1 MKLQTKIFVGLA
13 LGAALGGA
21 ARASG
26 PSALALVNGLEPI
39 GTAFIKLIGMVVVPL
54 VIASL
59 YVGIAALGDVRK
71 LGRIGGKTL
80 AFFLATTALAA
91 TIGLVVG
98 VLSPIGRNGMTLE
111 SASSSAP
118 TGAIGFVQSLLAMIP
133 SNPFGAAAEGELLPL
148 MVAVCLFASAATVA
162 RGDAQRTL
170 LRVFEGLNELSMVVI
185 GWLMQLAP
193 YAVAVLIAAAIARSG
208 AELLEGLAQFAAV
221 VVIALVLHVGIV
233 LVPMLRM
240 GARESIRDFF
250 RGVSDALLLAFST
263 ASSSATLP
271 VSMAAIE
278 RAGVPNEIASFV
290 LPAGTTMNKNGA
302 AVYKAVTA
310 VFIARLAGMDL
321 HACQMLAIGM
331 ASAVAAFAGAGVPGS
346 SLVTTMIVL
355 NAIGLGTRASAGIAL
370 VAAVDRPLDMCRTTV
385 NTIGNLVGAAWVEK
399 SERRSSHPE
408 RSDAGGHAERSEA
421 SALVVT

>member
-1 MKLQTKIFVGLA
+1 MKLQTKIFVGLTV
-13 LGAALGGA
+13 GAAAGGL

-26 PSALALVNGLEPI
+26 SSSALSVVNGLEPI

-80 AFFLATTALAA
+80 AFFVVTTALAA
-91 TIGLVVG
+91 TIGLLVA
-98 VLSPIGRNGMTLE
+98 LASPIGRNGFSLATPAATTATVSVGL
-111 SASSSAP
+111 
-118 TGAIGFVQSLLAMIP
+118 VQSLLAMIP
-133 SNPFGAAAEGELLPL
+133 SNPFGAAAEGDLLPL

-193 YAVAVLIAAAIARSG
+193 IAVAVLIAAAVARSG
-208 AELLEGLAQFAAV
+208 AGLLEGLAQFAVV
-221 VVIALVLHVGIV
+221 VVIALAMHVALVLA
-233 LVPMLRM
+233 PMLRV
-240 GARESIRDFF
+240 GARESVTTFF

-290 LPAGTTMNKNGA
+290 LPAGATMNKNGA

-310 VFIARLAGMDL
+310 VFIARLAGMEL
-321 HACQMLAIGM
+321 HASQIAAIGM

-355 NAIGLGTRASAGIAL
+355 NSIGLGTRAAAGIAL

-385 NTIGNLVGAAWVEK
+385 NTIGNLVGAAWVAK
-399 SERRSSHPE
+399 SEP
-408 RSDAGGHAERSEA
+408 A
-421 SALVVT
+421 